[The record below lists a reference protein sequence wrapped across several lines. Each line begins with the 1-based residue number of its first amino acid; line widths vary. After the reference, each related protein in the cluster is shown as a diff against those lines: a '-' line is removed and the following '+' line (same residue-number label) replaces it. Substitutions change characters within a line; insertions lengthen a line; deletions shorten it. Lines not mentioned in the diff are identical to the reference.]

1 MAYLELE
8 KSGNIINT
16 YSLIVFADWTT
27 SQGCKIKDFGL
38 MELE

>member
-1 MAYLELE
+1 MAYSELE

-16 YSLIVFADWTT
+16 YSLIVFANWAT
-27 SQGCKIKDFGL
+27 SQGRKIKDFGL